1 MSDSEETTNL
11 PKGRD
16 VSVPLEEI
24 IMQATGLSLVMMIV
38 PLLIYIMVW
47 GWQDLFAGFNGFV
60 LVGLVIFFT
69 LWHEGFHA
77 IGWKYWGNLEWRD
90 LKFGFAWRALAPY
103 CHAKAPMQAD
113 AYRFGAAL
121 PGVMT
126 GLVPFL
132 GALVIGNGMMAIAS
146 AVMISGAV
154 GDVYVLWVMR
164 EVPQDAI
171 VMDHPSNAGCIVV
184 KEGTRT

>member
-1 MSDSEETTNL
+1 MTDADQQDI
-11 PKGRD
+11 PAGRD
-16 VSVPLEEI
+16 VSIPLEQI
-24 IMQATGLSLVMMIV
+24 IAQATGLSLLMLAV
-38 PLLIYIMVW
+38 PLLLYIVVW
-47 GWQDLFAGFNGFV
+47 GWRDLFAGFNFLV
-60 LVGLVIFFT
+60 FVGLLVFFT

-77 IGWKYWGNLEWRD
+77 IGWKYWGDLRWQD

-103 CHAKAPMQAD
+103 CHAKAPMRAD

-132 GALVIGNGMMAIAS
+132 GALVLGNGIMALVG

-154 GDVYVLWVMR
+154 GDLYVLWVIR
-164 EVPQDAI
+164 DLPPDAL
-171 VMDHPSNAGCIVV
+171 VRDHPSNAGCIVV
-184 KEGTRT
+184 REGTPR

>member
-1 MSDSEETTNL
+1 MVKPDETTQL
-11 PKGRD
+11 PPGRD
-16 VSVPLEEI
+16 VSVPLEQI
-24 IMQATGLSLVMMIV
+24 ILQATGLSLALMLV
-38 PLLIYIMVW
+38 PILLYMSVW
-47 GWQDLFAGFNGFV
+47 GWRSLFAGFDEFIFV
-60 LVGLVIFFT
+60 ALVVFFT

-77 IGWKYWGNLEWRD
+77 IGWKYWGNLRWRD

-103 CHAKAPMQAD
+103 CHAKAPMRAD

-132 GALVIGNGMMAIAS
+132 GALVVGNGMMAMAS

-154 GDVYVLWVMR
+154 GDIYVLWIMR
-164 EVPQDAI
+164 DVPQDAI
-171 VMDHPSNAGCIVV
+171 VLDHPSNAGCIVI
-184 KEGTRT
+184 KEGTSG